1 MKIKNLERATEIYDE
16 LGKLEAARSI
26 LSGEVA
32 FVVVRKESDGSA
44 VVLPRSIRHNM
55 LMMLNVQ
62 INKLRE
68 EVDGL

>member
-32 FVVVRKESDGSA
+32 YVVVRKESDGSA
-44 VVLPRSIRHNM
+44 VVLPRSLRHNM

>member
-26 LSGEVA
+26 LSGEFA
-32 FVVVRKESDGSA
+32 FVVVSKEGDGSA
-44 VVLPRSIRHNM
+44 VVLPRSLRHNM